1 MEHNLYWPVYINLE
15 KEFIKLSESIH
26 IDDAQLNVYS
36 VKISELLI
44 RTVVEIESLAKN
56 LYFANGGTKAD
67 DKDLYFDTDCMAHLV
82 NIWDIDKKVVL
93 VTSSNLFFE
102 DEANRILT
110 PLHKSNKRG
119 TSSADWCKAYQ
130 AVKHNRLKELKKG
143 NLKHFIRAL
152 AALYI
157 LNLYYRDEKVSLIDA
172 NKEQTQDFSF
182 GSHIFSV
189 MKPNNIGHAT
199 VDGTYSKG
207 KDFEKHIYVAVPDE
221 IKYKELTKLLNKQNQ
236 SIKEALIQ
244 SIKTKL
250 LEGKLQPTQEDISKY
265 LSEKRDIITH
275 DVILKTSREIGQKI
289 MHLTYTAELNK
300 RQAYFFESPK
310 ETK

>member
-1 MEHNLYWPVYINLE
+1 MEHNLYWPVYVNLE
-15 KEFIKLSESIH
+15 KELIKLSESIH
-26 IDDAQLNVYS
+26 IDDAQLEVYS
-36 VKISELLI
+36 VKITELLI

-67 DKDLYFDTDCMAHLV
+67 GKDLYFDTDCMAHLV

-157 LNLYYRDEKVSLIDA
+157 LNLYYRDEKVLFIDGG
-172 NKEQTQDFSF
+172 KEHTHDFSF
-182 GSHIFSV
+182 GSLVFSV
-189 MKPNNIGHAT
+189 MKPNNISQVT
-199 VDGTYSKG
+199 IDGIYPQG
-207 KDFEKHIYVAVPDE
+207 KDFEKHIYVAVPDD
-221 IKYKELTKLLNKQNQ
+221 IKYKELVKLLAEQNKTIETNLVQRLHSELKIGNL
-236 SIKEALIQ
+236 SPTSEA
-244 SIKTKL
+244 
-250 LEGKLQPTQEDISKY
+250 ISKFISDNRNAVTKEV
-265 LSEKRDIITH
+265 LQKD
-275 DVILKTSREIGQKI
+275 SRTFGQKI
-289 MHLTYTAELNK
+289 MHMTYGAELNK
-300 RQAYFFESPK
+300 RQTFFFTPPK
-310 ETK
+310 DS

>member
-244 SIKTKL
+244 SIKTEL

>member
-15 KEFIKLSESIH
+15 KELIKLSESIH

-152 AALYI
+152 AALYV
-157 LNLYYRDEKVSLIDA
+157 LNLYYRDEKVSFIDA
-172 NKEQTQDFSF
+172 NKEQIQDFSF

-189 MKPNNIGHAT
+189 MKPNNIGHVS

-236 SIKEALIQ
+236 SIEEALIQ
-244 SIKTKL
+244 SIKTEL
-250 LEGKLQPTQEDISKY
+250 LEGKLQSTQEDISRY

-275 DVILKTSREIGQKI
+275 DVILKTSREIGQKL

-300 RQAYFFESPK
+300 RQAYFFEPPK